1 MAEKTVN
8 VCLPK
13 KLERGRQGY
22 VDPENGIMISKAK
35 YRNGFQVVTNTNFV
49 QAKINSGALIKVD
62 EPSKSRGEESD
73 TPGDSLVAVTLG
85 TNMKIAGE
93 KRKAGETVQ
102 VTAAEAEQLILEG
115 KAVAA

>member
-8 VCLPK
+8 VRLPK
-13 KLERGRQGY
+13 KLEKGRQGY

-35 YRNGFQVVTNTNFV
+35 YRHGCQLVPNTSFI

-62 EPSKSRGEESD
+62 EPSKSRSEEAD
-73 TPGDSLVAVTLG
+73 TPGDELVAVTLG

-102 VTAAEAEQLILEG
+102 VPAAEAEQLILEG